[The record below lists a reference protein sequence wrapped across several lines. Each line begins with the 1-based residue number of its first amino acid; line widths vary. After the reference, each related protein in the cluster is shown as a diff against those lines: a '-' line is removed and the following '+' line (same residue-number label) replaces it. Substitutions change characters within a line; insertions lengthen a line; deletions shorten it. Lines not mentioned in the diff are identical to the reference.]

1 VPRQQ
6 TKEADLTPQE
16 LNALAVTAPDLPS
29 EHHHFYR
36 CPQCGEIIDRRQL
49 GDVLLHEE
57 PHTSAAE
64 VKAEPLGFLEPMLPT
79 LVLEPPDGDE
89 WTHEIKYDGYRT
101 QIVIDSSG
109 VRAFTRNG
117 FDWSARYREV
127 LAAAD
132 NLKCGSA
139 ILDGEM
145 IVQDEQGRSDFD
157 GFKRALSQEPE
168 RLVFMCFDL
177 LRLNGEDMRTMP
189 LIERR
194 QRLQELV
201 GCHDPICHLQYSEHV
216 AGAGAALFDAA
227 DQMGLEGIVSKKM
240 SSRYRSGRSQ
250 AWLKVKCWA
259 EGLFVVTAVEPA
271 KDGPAM
277 AILAQDTGEELT
289 PIGAAAVTL
298 AGAERERFWRAVEE
312 LRLKGAAAIKN
323 PDHQL
328 RVPARFLKGSNE
340 LRHAT
345 LCAVV

>member
-1 VPRQQ
+1 
-6 TKEADLTPQE
+6 
-16 LNALAVTAPDLPS
+16 
-29 EHHHFYR
+29 
-36 CPQCGEIIDRRQL
+36 
-49 GDVLLHEE
+49 
-57 PHTSAAE
+57 
-64 VKAEPLGFLEPMLPT
+64 
-79 LVLEPPDGDE
+79 
-89 WTHEIKYDGYRT
+89 
-101 QIVIDSSG
+101 
-109 VRAFTRNG
+109 
-117 FDWSARYREV
+117 
-127 LAAAD
+127 
-132 NLKCGSA
+132 
-139 ILDGEM
+139 M

-168 RLVFMCFDL
+168 RLVFMRFDL

-201 GCHDPICHLQYSEHV
+201 GCHDPTCRLQYSEHV

-259 EGLFVVTAVEPA
+259 EGVFVVTAVEPA

-298 AGAERERFWRAVEE
+298 AGAERELFWRAVEE

-328 RVPARFLKGSNE
+328 RVRARFRKGSNK

-345 LCAVV
+345 LCGLA